1 MLRPS
6 FNKGFTLVELL
17 VCIVIFVLMTGFVA
31 VKYGGFSQSMLVNN
45 LAYDIALTIREAQSY
60 GVSVS
65 DVASTGNFNTTYGVH
80 FDGANTV
87 TGGVKNNQSFI
98 LYADTNN
105 DNRYTVADTVI
116 RKYVIGRG
124 NYIKQL
130 CHNSTCSSG
139 QVAGGVG
146 TFAASTVRQ
155 DASVLFK
162 RPSPAPMIYSQA
174 VPNAQYLEI
183 RISNE
188 DSTIMK
194 KVVVRSTGQIS
205 IEDL

>member
-31 VKYGGFSQSMLVNN
+31 VKYGGFNQSMLLNN

-65 DVASTGNFNTTYGVH
+65 DIAVAGDFNKTYGVH
-80 FDGANTV
+80 FDGAGTPGP
-87 TGGVKNNQSFI
+87 GGVRYNKTFI
-98 LYADTNN
+98 LYADTDNN
-105 DNRYTVADTVI
+105 NRYTLADPII
-116 RKYVIGRG
+116 RRYVIGRG
-124 NYIKQL
+124 NYIRQL
-130 CHNSTCSSG
+130 CHNSTCGAG

-146 TFAASTVRQ
+146 AFTSRQ
-155 DASVLFK
+155 DASILFK

-174 VPNAQYLEI
+174 IPNASYLEI

-188 DSTIMK
+188 DSSIMK
-194 KVVVRSTGQIS
+194 KIVVRSTGQIS
-205 IEDL
+205 IEEI